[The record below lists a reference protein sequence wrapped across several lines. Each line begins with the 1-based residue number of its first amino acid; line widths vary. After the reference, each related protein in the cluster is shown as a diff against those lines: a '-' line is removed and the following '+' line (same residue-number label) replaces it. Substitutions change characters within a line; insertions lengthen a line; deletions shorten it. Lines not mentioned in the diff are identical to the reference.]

1 LPLSV
6 DARTIDVGRYTDLM
20 VRAAAAVL
28 QPLGVKEKELYS
40 WLMGYGYQIR
50 FQFNATGA
58 GWGRK

>member
-1 LPLSV
+1 
-6 DARTIDVGRYTDLM
+6 M

-28 QPLGVKEKELYS
+28 QPLGVKEKELYN